1 MTKPVFTERFSVAL
15 APEMDHYLEELARA
29 RTRKGKP
36 VHKTDLVREAV
47 RMYLDAQDDV
57 NGSRRQ
63 IAKSLDGKLQ
73 TIIDGLQALQQQ
85 NQALHTE
92 VSHLHQALRQWS
104 QELRPLLEWAA
115 SQRKGQ

>member
-1 MTKPVFTERFSVAL
+1 MFTERFSVAL

-29 RTRKGKP
+29 RTRNGKP

-47 RMYLDAQDDV
+47 RLYLDSQDDV

-73 TIIDGLQALQQQ
+73 TMIDALQVLQQQ
-85 NQALHTE
+85 NQTLHAE
-92 VSHLHQALRQWS
+92 VGHLYQALRQWS
-104 QELRPLLEWAA
+104 HELRPLLEWAA
-115 SQRKGQ
+115 SQRKG

>member
-1 MTKPVFTERFSVAL
+1 MTKPVFTARFSVDL
-15 APEMDHYLEELARA
+15 APEMDRYLDELART
-29 RTRKGKP
+29 RTRNGKP

-47 RMYLDAQDDV
+47 RLYLDAQDDV

-73 TIIDGLQALQQQ
+73 TILDALQALQQQ
-85 NQALHTE
+85 NQALHIE
-92 VSHLHQALRQWS
+92 VNRLQQALRQWS

-115 SQRKGQ
+115 SQRKAR